1 MTTST
6 ATIETEVRDSRR
18 GKTRDELLQRVE
30 VMLFW
35 RGDAPWTPCP
45 SEDTFTFR
53 CLGVRFGVDRWQL
66 HLAEA
71 DRQLPGM
78 STTQRRELVR
88 NLREALASTV
98 GLGVLS
104 FTNDLILEPA

>member
-1 MTTST
+1 MMTST
-6 ATIETEVRDSRR
+6 ATIPTGVRERRR
-18 GKTRDELLQRVE
+18 GRTRDELLQHVE
-30 VMLFW
+30 VTLFW
-35 RGDAPWTPCP
+35 RGEAPWAPCP
-45 SEDTFTFR
+45 AEDVFRFR

-78 STTQRRELVR
+78 STTQRRELLR

-104 FTNDLILEPA
+104 FTNDLILEPG